1 MRKLKLNLDALN
13 VESFGTAR
21 PVGVKGTIQA
31 HQQQVDGPTATY
43 VDSEATACTCDTQGS
58 TMWTVGYDCNSY
70 RFC

>member
-31 HQQQVDGPTATY
+31 HQGQVDAPTATY
-43 VDSEATACTCDTQGS
+43 GDSEATACTCDTQGS
-58 TMWTVGYDCNSY
+58 WFTYGYDCNSLK
-70 RFC
+70 FC

>member
-21 PVGVKGTIQA
+21 PVPARGTIQA
-31 HQQQVDGPTATY
+31 HQQQVDAPTHTY
-43 VDSEATACTCDTQGS
+43 GDSEATACTCDTQGS
-58 TMWTVGYDCNSY
+58 WFTYGYDCNSL